1 MSKGIFNIRV
11 YAIILN
17 DQDEVLLS
25 DERRNGFSFTK
36 FPGGGLEW
44 GEGVAD
50 CLVRELKEELHLD
63 VKLGELFYVNDFF
76 QLSKFHTDNQ
86 LISFYYHVDNID
98 HAAIPATEHTFP
110 LTVESEKFRW
120 VKRSEL
126 KIEELTFP
134 VDRIVA
140 EKLKA

>member
-98 HAAIPATEHTFP
+98 HEAIPATDHDYP
-110 LTVESEKFRW
+110 LLVETEKFRW